1 MEKAELEALLI
12 EVRDRLSRLE
22 ERLKPQARCYKLPQ
36 AAEMMNL
43 HVKTLEKM
51 IGRGEV
57 KTATVGKRQMVPLS
71 EIERVT
77 APDVDKPKV
86 VAQHRDATWKPSKR
100 LPPPPPKR

>member
-51 IGRGEV
+51 ISRGEV

-71 EIERVT
+71 EIERIT

-86 VAQHRDATWKPSKR
+86 VAQQREKAFKPLVR
-100 LPPPPPKR
+100 RPPPPKR